1 MSFFRRDDVDH
12 NVDRHGIVKIFP
24 TPPQFFATR
33 QIPCMEL
40 VFDMIVILGDYF
52 VVEGVGCC
60 WLGWGGGGGGGGLLD
75 RRLPM
80 CGWGGKVKWRRGGY

>member
-1 MSFFRRDDVDH
+1 MSFFCRDDVDH

-60 WLGWGGGGGGGGLLD
+60 WLGWGWGRGGGFCWIVDCRCVGGGAKLNGE
-75 RRLPM
+75 
-80 CGWGGKVKWRRGGY
+80 GGY